1 MTYKPISDYGVIGDM
16 HSAALVSTSGSI
28 DWLCF
33 PRYDS
38 PSVFAAILD
47 DQHGGRF
54 AIQPVGEFRSTQ
66 AYLPDTNIL
75 VTTFHTDG
83 GRATLTD
90 FMPVAED
97 VTSSEHEVIRLARC
111 ETGEV
116 TLECLFQPRLDYARA
131 GTRLTVESRGVV
143 ARDGDAKLSLSAAV
157 PLSAEGGEGG
167 EARAKFLLRSGETAA
182 FILRWDEESPRPIAD
197 YDIPCKLGN
206 TEAYWRLKTSDWRY
220 RGRWSGLVK
229 RSVLALHQLLYAPS
243 GAICAAVTTSLPGQI
258 GGPRNWDYRFC
269 WLRDAAFTLDVFHRL
284 GHTADTSPFL
294 SWLSH
299 FSAAFPDGLHT
310 LYGIGYE
317 TDIEEHV
324 LDHLEGYKRSRPVR
338 IGNAAS
344 KQLQL
349 DDYGELL
356 LALASYYRAGGYID
370 DSFWRLAEMLVEG
383 AVANWQLPDHG
394 IWEVRAEKRHFV
406 YSKVMCWVAVDRGI
420 RLAQAL
426 GKQVDLAR
434 WRQARD
440 AIRADVLANG
450 FNPKVGA
457 FVQSYGSDIPDAS
470 LLFMPMA
477 GFLPASDPRMLATI
491 DLIRRELAVDGL
503 VRRYLPAQVDDGLGT
518 DEGTFTMCTFWLIGC
533 LVSLGRLDEAQRLFE
548 KAVSLS
554 NHVGLFSEMVDP
566 VTRGFLG
573 NYPQAFTHIALIHTA
588 RNLDRAL
595 RQAELGRVAV
605 Q

>member
-1 MTYKPISDYGVIGDM
+1 MTYRPISDYGVIGDM
-16 HSAALVSTSGSI
+16 HSAALVSTGGSI

-33 PRYDS
+33 PRFDS

-47 DQHGGRF
+47 DQRGGRF
-54 AIQPVGEFRSTQ
+54 AIRPVGEYRSTQ
-66 AYLPDTNIL
+66 AYRPETNIL
-75 VTTFHTDG
+75 LTTFHTDSG
-83 GRATLTD
+83 QATLTD
-90 FMPVAED
+90 FMPLAED
-97 VTSSEHEVIRLARC
+97 VTQSEHEVIRLARC
-111 ETGEV
+111 EAGEV
-116 TLECLFQPRLDYARA
+116 TLECLFQPRLGYAGA
-131 GTRLTVESRGVV
+131 ATRLTVEPRGAV
-143 ARDGDAKLSLSAAV
+143 ATGDGAKLSLAS
-157 PLSAEGGEGG
+157 PLPLQLQDD
-167 EARAKFLLRSGETAA
+167 EARATFPLRSGETAA
-182 FILRWDEESPRPIAD
+182 FVLRWDEEAPRPIAD

-206 TEAYWRLKTSDWRY
+206 TEAYWRLKTSDWHY
-220 RGRWSGLVK
+220 RGRWSELVK

-284 GHTADTSPFL
+284 GHTDDTSPFL
-294 SWLSH
+294 GWLSH
-299 FSAAFPDGLHT
+299 FSSTFPDNLHT

-317 TDIEEHV
+317 TDIEERV
-324 LDHLEGYKRSRPVR
+324 LDHLEGYRGSRPVR
-338 IGNAAS
+338 VGNAAG

-370 DSFWRLAEMLVEG
+370 DSFWRLAETLVEG
-383 AVANWQLPDHG
+383 AVANWRLPDHG
-394 IWEVRAEKRHFV
+394 IWEMRAERRHYV
-406 YSKVMCWVAVDRGI
+406 YSKLMCWVAVDRGI

-426 GKQVDLAR
+426 GRPVDLAR
-434 WRQARD
+434 WRQARE

-450 FNPKVGA
+450 FNPKLGA
-457 FVQSYGSDIPDAS
+457 FVQSYGSNTPDAS

-477 GFLPASDPRMLATI
+477 GFLPAADPRMLATI
-491 DLIRRELAVDGL
+491 DLIRRELSVDGL
-503 VRRYLPAQVDDGLGT
+503 VRRYLPTQVDDGLGT

-533 LVSLGRLDEAQRLFE
+533 LVLLGRLNEAQRLFE
-548 KAVSLS
+548 KAISFS

-566 VTRGFLG
+566 KTGEFLG

-595 RQAELGRVAV
+595 RQAEVGRVAV

>member
-16 HSAALVSTSGSI
+16 HSAALVTTGGSI

-33 PRYDS
+33 PRFDS

-47 DQHGGRF
+47 DQRGGRF
-54 AIQPVGEFRSTQ
+54 AIQPVGEYRSTQ
-66 AYLPDTNIL
+66 AYSPDTNIL
-75 VTTFHTDG
+75 VSTFHTDSG
-83 GRATLTD
+83 QATLTD
-90 FMPVAED
+90 FMPLAED
-97 VTSSEHEVIRLARC
+97 VTISEHEVIRLARC
-111 ETGEV
+111 DAGEV
-116 TLECLFQPRLDYARA
+116 TLECLFQPRLNYARD
-131 GTRLTVESRGVV
+131 GTRLTVAPRGVV
-143 ARDGDAKLSLSAAV
+143 ATTDGAKLSLAS
-157 PLSAEGGEGG
+157 PLPLQLEDGA
-167 EARAKFLLRSGETAA
+167 ARATFPLRSGETAA
-182 FILRWDEESPRPIAD
+182 FILRWDEETPRPVAD
-197 YDIPCKLGN
+197 YDIPCKMGN

-220 RGRWSGLVK
+220 RGRWSDLVK

-269 WLRDAAFTLDVFHRL
+269 WLRDAAFTLDVFHRM
-284 GHTADTSPFL
+284 GHTDDTSPFL

-299 FSAAFPDGLHT
+299 FSSTFPDNLHT

-317 TDIEEHV
+317 TDVEERV
-324 LDHLEGYKRSRPVR
+324 LDYLEGYRGSRPVR
-338 IGNAAS
+338 VGNAAN

-370 DSFWRLAEMLVEG
+370 DRFWRLAETLVEG
-383 AVANWQLPDHG
+383 AVANWHLPDHG
-394 IWEVRAEKRHFV
+394 IWEVRTERRHFV
-406 YSKVMCWVAVDRGI
+406 YSKLMCWVAVYRGI

-426 GKQVDLAR
+426 GRPVDLAR
-434 WRQARD
+434 WRQARE
-440 AIRADVLANG
+440 AIRSDILANG

-457 FVQSYGSDIPDAS
+457 FVQAYGSDTPDAS

-491 DLIRRELAVDGL
+491 DLIRRELSVDGL
-503 VRRYLPAQVDDGLGT
+503 VRRYLPEKTDDGIGT

-533 LVSLGRLDEAQRLFE
+533 LILLGRLDEAQRLFE
-548 KAVSLS
+548 NAITFS

-566 VTRGFLG
+566 KTGEFLG

-605 Q
+605 R

>member
-1 MTYKPISDYGVIGDM
+1 MTYRPISDYGVIGDM
-16 HSAALVSTSGSI
+16 HSAALVSTGGSI

-33 PRYDS
+33 PRFDS

-47 DQHGGRF
+47 DQRGGRF
-54 AIQPVGEFRSTQ
+54 AIRPVGEYRSTQ
-66 AYLPDTNIL
+66 AYRPETNIL
-75 VTTFHTDG
+75 LTTFHTDSG
-83 GRATLTD
+83 QATLTD
-90 FMPVAED
+90 FMPLAED
-97 VTSSEHEVIRLARC
+97 VTQSEHEVIRLARC
-111 ETGEV
+111 EAGEV
-116 TLECLFQPRLDYARA
+116 TLECLFQPRLGYAGA
-131 GTRLTVESRGVV
+131 ATRLTVEPRGAV
-143 ARDGDAKLSLSAAV
+143 ATGDGAKLSLAS
-157 PLSAEGGEGG
+157 PLPLQLQDD
-167 EARAKFLLRSGETAA
+167 EARATFPLRSGETAA
-182 FILRWDEESPRPIAD
+182 FVLRWDEEAPRPIAD

-206 TEAYWRLKTSDWRY
+206 TEAYWRLKTSDWHY
-220 RGRWSGLVK
+220 RGRWSELVK

-284 GHTADTSPFL
+284 GHTDDTSPFL
-294 SWLSH
+294 GWLSH
-299 FSAAFPDGLHT
+299 FSSTFPDNLHT

-317 TDIEEHV
+317 TDIEERV
-324 LDHLEGYKRSRPVR
+324 LDHLEGYRGSRPVR
-338 IGNAAS
+338 VGNAAG

-370 DSFWRLAEMLVEG
+370 DSFWRLAETLVEG
-383 AVANWQLPDHG
+383 AVANWRLPDHG
-394 IWEVRAEKRHFV
+394 IWEMRAERRHYV
-406 YSKVMCWVAVDRGI
+406 YSKLMCWVAVDRGI

-426 GKQVDLAR
+426 GRPVDLAR
-434 WRQARD
+434 WRQARE

-450 FNPKVGA
+450 FNPKLGA
-457 FVQSYGSDIPDAS
+457 FVQSYGSNTPDAS

-477 GFLPASDPRMLATI
+477 GFLPAADPRMLATI
-491 DLIRRELAVDGL
+491 DLIRRELSVDGL
-503 VRRYLPAQVDDGLGT
+503 VRRYLPEKTDDGIGT

-533 LVSLGRLDEAQRLFE
+533 LVLLGRLNEAQRLFE
-548 KAVSLS
+548 KAISFS

-566 VTRGFLG
+566 KTGEFLG

-595 RQAELGRVAV
+595 RQAEVGRVAV

>member
-33 PRYDS
+33 PRFDS

-47 DQHGGRF
+47 DQRGGRF
-54 AIQPVGEFRSTQ
+54 AIQPVGEYRSTQ

-75 VTTFHTDG
+75 VTTFHTDSG
-83 GRATLTD
+83 QATLTD
-90 FMPVAED
+90 FMPMAED
-97 VTSSEHEVIRLARC
+97 VTFSEHEVVRLARC
-111 ETGEV
+111 EAGEV
-116 TLECLFQPRLDYARA
+116 TLESLFQPRLDYARA
-131 GTRLTVESRGVV
+131 STRLTVEPRGVV
-143 ARDGDAKLSLSAAV
+143 ARDGGTKLSLAS
-157 PLSAEGGEGG
+157 PLPLRLEEGQ
-167 EARAKFLLRSGETAA
+167 ARATFPLRSGETAA
-182 FILRWDEESPRPIAD
+182 FVLRWDEETPRPIAD
-197 YDIPCKLGN
+197 YDIPWKLGN

-220 RGRWSGLVK
+220 RGRWSELVK

-243 GAICAAVTTSLPGQI
+243 GAICAAVTTSLPGKI

-284 GHTADTSPFL
+284 GHTADTSPFID
-294 SWLSH
+294 WLSH
-299 FSAAFPDGLHT
+299 FSASFPDELHT
-310 LYGIGYE
+310 LYGIGCE
-317 TDIEEHV
+317 TEIQERV
-324 LDHLEGYKRSRPVR
+324 LDHLEGYKGSRPVR

-344 KQLQL
+344 KQVQL
-349 DDYGELL
+349 DVYGELL

-370 DSFWRLAEMLVEG
+370 DSLWSLVERLIEG
-383 AVANWQLPDHG
+383 AVTNWRLPDHG
-394 IWEVRAEKRHFV
+394 IWEVRGERRHFV

-420 RLAQAL
+420 RLARAL
-426 GKQVDLAR
+426 GKPVDLAR
-434 WRQARD
+434 WRQARE

-450 FNPKVGA
+450 FNPKLGA

-470 LLFMPMA
+470 LLFLPMA

-491 DLIRRELAVDGL
+491 DFVRRELAVGGL

-518 DEGTFTMCTFWLIGC
+518 DEGTFTMCTFWLVGC
-533 LVSLGRLDEAQRLFE
+533 LVLLGRLDEAQRLFE
-548 KAVSLS
+548 KAISFS
-554 NHVGLFSEMVDP
+554 NHVGLFSEMMDP
-566 VTRGFLG
+566 KTGEFLG

-595 RQAELGRVAV
+595 RQAEMGRVAV
-605 Q
+605 R

>member
-16 HSAALVSTSGSI
+16 HSAALVSTDGSI

-33 PRYDS
+33 PRFDS

-47 DQHGGRF
+47 DQRGGRF
-54 AIQPVGEFRSTQ
+54 AIQPAGEYRSTQ
-66 AYLPDTNIL
+66 AYRPETNIL
-75 VTTFHTDG
+75 LTTFHTDSG
-83 GRATLTD
+83 QATLTD

-97 VTSSEHEVIRLARC
+97 VTLSEHEVIRLARC
-111 ETGEV
+111 DAGEV
-116 TLECLFQPRLDYARA
+116 TLECLFQPRLDYAGA
-131 GTRLTVESRGVV
+131 PTRLTVVPRGVV
-143 ARDGDAKLSLSAAV
+143 ATGGGAKLSLAS
-157 PLSAEGGEGG
+157 PLPLQLEGD
-167 EARAKFLLRSGETAA
+167 EARATFPLRSGETAA
-182 FILRWDEESPRPIAD
+182 FILRWDEETPRLTAD

-206 TEAYWRLKTSDWRY
+206 TEAYWRLKTSDWHY
-220 RGRWSGLVK
+220 RGRWSELVK

-284 GHTADTSPFL
+284 GHTHDTSPFL
-294 SWLSH
+294 GWLSH
-299 FSAAFPDGLHT
+299 FSSTFPNNLHT

-317 TDIEEHV
+317 MDIEERV
-324 LDHLEGYKRSRPVR
+324 LDHLEGYRGSRPVR
-338 IGNAAS
+338 VGNAAN

-370 DSFWRLAEMLVEG
+370 DSFWRLAETLVEG
-383 AVANWQLPDHG
+383 AVANWRLPDHG
-394 IWEVRAEKRHFV
+394 IWEMRAERRHFV

-426 GKQVDLAR
+426 GRPVDLAR
-434 WRQARD
+434 WRQARE

-450 FNPKVGA
+450 LNPKLGA
-457 FVQSYGSDIPDAS
+457 FVQSYGSDTPDAS

-477 GFLPASDPRMLATI
+477 GFLPAADPRMLATI
-491 DLIRRELAVDGL
+491 DLIRRELSVDGL

-533 LVSLGRLDEAQRLFE
+533 LVLLGRLDEAQRLFE
-548 KAVSLS
+548 KAISFS

-566 VTRGFLG
+566 KTGEFLG

-595 RQAELGRVAV
+595 RQAEAGRVAV
-605 Q
+605 